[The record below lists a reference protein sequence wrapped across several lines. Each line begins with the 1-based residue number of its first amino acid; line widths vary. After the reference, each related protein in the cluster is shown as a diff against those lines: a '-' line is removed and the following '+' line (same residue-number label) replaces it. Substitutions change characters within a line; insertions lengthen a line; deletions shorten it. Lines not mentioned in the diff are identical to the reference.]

1 MSHGRHLLNPRKA
14 SESFFGLSAWED
26 EVEDDGQ
33 EEDDGYAVLG
43 EDGLDNLGEDGK
55 HA

>member
-1 MSHGRHLLNPRKA
+1 MSRGRYLFNPRKA
-14 SESFFGLSAWED
+14 SESFLVLSAWKD

-33 EEDDGYAVLG
+33 EEDDGYAVLS